1 MLLDLHMLDRRLGC
15 VAAAGLAGAT
25 LYARTGAV
33 NMVTAI
39 SAAATFLS
47 ITIS

>member
-1 MLLDLHMLDRRLGC
+1 MLDRRLGC

-39 SAAATFLS
+39 SAAASFLS